1 MSTKALV
8 AVKPGREITYD
19 DAFNR
24 IVANGVDEA
33 VKDGSKTL
41 NSEHLILGILSN
53 DKQNDTITKML
64 RKAGLIYKTFAEK
77 IGVKQVTYST
87 WERGSSEPSA
97 SAIAAI
103 ALACG
108 VSTDWLLGVDSCSPP
123 DKRIADL
130 KQAIITYVFYSKNK
144 CYII

>member
-1 MSTKALV
+1 MK
-8 AVKPGREITYD
+8 K
-19 DAFNR
+19 
-24 IVANGVDEA
+24 
-33 VKDGSKTL
+33 
-41 NSEHLILGILSN
+41 ILSV
-53 DKQNDTITKML
+53 KL
-64 RKAGLIYKTFAEK
+64 RQLRGEESQASFAEK

-130 KQAIITYVFYSKNK
+130 KQAIITLLKEY
-144 CYII
+144 